1 MKNVDL
7 KNEKV
12 VDYFEMMIYD
22 FCVGNDNDY
31 PVGKRMS
38 FLFEECEKSDLDNYD
53 EDEVNDFY
61 EVREFISNEGGEVKY
76 IGEFNDKDLEYTFKV
91 VDGDIECSWIE
102 PKWD

>member
-1 MKNVDL
+1 MKIVDL

-12 VDYFEMMIYD
+12 VDYFEMMIDD
-22 FCVGNDNDY
+22 FCCGNDNDY

>member
-1 MKNVDL
+1 MKIVDL

-22 FCVGNDNDY
+22 FSCGNDNDY
-31 PVGKRMS
+31 KPGKRIS

-61 EVREFISNEGGEVKY
+61 EVRKFIEDEGGEVKY
-76 IGEFNDKDLEYTFKV
+76 MGMFGDDDLEYTFKV
-91 VDGDIECSWIE
+91 IGDDIKCSFLE
-102 PKWD
+102 PEWE